1 MTTPD
6 PDLLNIFWVEVGD
19 YLQSLNRTLLQTEA
33 SAQSDPEALREM
45 NRVAHSMKG
54 AARAVGIQVIETL
67 AHSMEEIFSAA
78 LKQKIELT
86 HGVCDLLY
94 DGLDLI
100 QNVVNGTE
108 NDPMILASTMERL
121 EEVVATV
128 TALKP
133 QTSAEKK
140 RTTTTRTVVAG
151 LEEHVT
157 IQLPV
162 AEESIRV
169 PVSRMDRL
177 MGEVSELLVMRM
189 HSEERQRD
197 FQELQKLNRRW
208 QREWRSVRTAYIRLA
223 RRLQHQA
230 EDIPEEV
237 LMLFKFLETNQRF
250 LIEANRQLAALGRDM
265 TTYNAQLSML
275 AEQLQDDIGGMRLV
289 PFETLVGGFQRLVR
303 DLGRDTAK
311 EAHLEV
317 VGSAVEMD
325 KTALDVLKE
334 PIMHLLRNALDHGL
348 ETAKERT
355 QKGKPPIG
363 LVRLIVE
370 QRGKDVLIHVSDD
383 GRGLNAD
390 QISQAAI
397 EAGLV
402 TPQEA
407 AALGPEETYNFI
419 FHPGLST
426 RHEVTTLSGR
436 GLGMDIVRTRVEGLR
451 GRVSVDSIP
460 GRGTTITLR
469 IPLSLSRLS
478 CILVSVGN
486 QTFAVPSA
494 SVWRMLKLKRDQL
507 FLAEGREMV
516 IVESRPVAVVP
527 MASVLGLSVGEIEG
541 GHEWITLLVLATGE
555 RAVAFEVEDLFS
567 EEELVLKPL
576 GREIANAPYVTGAAL
591 LGSGEVILVL
601 DPNAVLRG
609 ATGQP
614 RVRRAA
620 ETPPLKAAQA
630 ASEQRHILVVDDS
643 ITTRTLE
650 KHILET
656 AGFVV
661 SVAVDGAEAWERLR
675 DIQPDLVISD
685 VEMPRMNGLELTR
698 RIKEDHQFGRLP
710 VILLTSLSKPEQRE
724 AGLHAGADAYL
735 VKSRFEQ
742 AELLRLIWSLV

>member
-1 MTTPD
+1 MTPD

-33 SAQSDPEALREM
+33 AAQSDPEALREM

-67 AHSMEEIFSAA
+67 AHSMEDIFSAA

-108 NDPMILASTMERL
+108 NDPTILASTMERL
-121 EEVVATV
+121 EEVVAI
-128 TALKP
+128 AESPKP
-133 QTSAEKK
+133 HTPAEKK
-140 RTTTTRTVVAG
+140 RTTAMRAVAVG
-151 LEEHVT
+151 AEENLT
-157 IQLPV
+157 IQIPV

-197 FQELQKLNRRW
+197 FQQLQKLNRRW
-208 QREWRSVRTAYIRLA
+208 QREWRNVRTAYIRLA
-223 RRLQHQA
+223 RRLQH
-230 EDIPEEV
+230 ESGDVPEEV

-250 LIEANRQLAALGRDM
+250 LMEMNRQLVALSRDM

-275 AEQLQDDIGGMRLV
+275 AEKLQDDIAGMRLV
-289 PFETLVGGFQRLVR
+289 PFETLVSGFQRLVR
-303 DLGRDTAK
+303 DLGRDTDK

-317 VGSAVEMD
+317 IGSSVEMD

-348 ETAKERT
+348 ETTKERT

-370 QRGKDVLIHVSDD
+370 QRGKDVLIHISDD

-390 QISQAAI
+390 QISQAAV

-402 TPQEA
+402 TQQEA
-407 AALGPEETYNFI
+407 AALGTEETYNFI
-419 FHPGLST
+419 FHPGLTT
-426 RHEVTTLSGR
+426 RREVTTLSGR
-436 GLGMDIVRTRVEGLR
+436 GLGMDIVRTRVESLR
-451 GRVSVDSIP
+451 GRVSVDSTP

-478 CILVSVGN
+478 CILVSAGK

-516 IVESRPVAVVP
+516 IVENRPVPVVP
-527 MASVLGLSVGEIEG
+527 MASVLGLPVSQNGD

-555 RAVAFEVEDLFS
+555 RAIAFEVEDLFS

-576 GREIANAPYVTGAAL
+576 GREIANAPYVTGGAL
-591 LGSGEVILVL
+591 LGSGEIILVL

-614 RVRRAA
+614 HIRRIVEVPQDKPTTALSQ
-620 ETPPLKAAQA
+620 T
-630 ASEQRHILVVDDS
+630 RHILIVDDS

-661 SVAVDGAEAWERLR
+661 SVAIDGVEAWERLR
-675 DIQPDLVISD
+675 EIQPDLVISD

-698 RIKEDHQFGRLP
+698 RIKEDHQFGQLP
-710 VILLTSLSKPEQRE
+710 VILLTSLNKPEQRE

-735 VKSRFEQ
+735 IKSRFEQ
-742 AELLRLIWSLV
+742 AELLRMIWSLV